1 MTIEQMQAKDLEEL
15 HGLSRRWRDS
25 ELKETD
31 WICAIPDHG
40 LHASYMTYRQALREI
55 TETYDSCV
63 TVVWPDKP

>member
-40 LHASYMTYRQALREI
+40 LHASYMTYRQALRG
-55 TETYDSCV
+55 
-63 TVVWPDKP
+63 WPSTPDFPDTKPTL

>member
-1 MTIEQMQAKDLEEL
+1 MTIEQLQAKDLEEL

-40 LHASYMTYRQALREI
+40 LHASYMTYRQALR
-55 TETYDSCV
+55 D
-63 TVVWPDKP
+63 WPTTTGFPDTKPTL